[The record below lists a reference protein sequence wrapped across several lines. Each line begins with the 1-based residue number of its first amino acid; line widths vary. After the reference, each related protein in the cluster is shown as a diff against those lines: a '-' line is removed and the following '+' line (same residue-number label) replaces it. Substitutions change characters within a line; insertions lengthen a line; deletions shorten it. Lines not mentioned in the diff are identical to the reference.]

1 MSHASLRGIATISFW
16 AADLEAAKTWYV
28 DLLGIQPYFER
39 SMPNEQKP
47 AYYEFRI
54 GEYQQ
59 ELGLIDMKYAP
70 KAVKGGPGGP
80 GGAVVYWHV
89 EDVQLTFERLMAM
102 GAKQLEPPQD
112 RGEGFVTAS
121 VIDPFGNLLGVMYN
135 PHFVEVLDSANGAAA
150 RDK

>member
-1 MSHASLRGIATISFW
+1 MTHTSLRGIATISFW
-16 AADLEAAKTWYV
+16 AADLEAAKTWYT
-28 DLLGIQPYFER
+28 DLLGMQPYFER
-39 SMPNEQKP
+39 SMPNDPKP

-70 KAVKGGPGGP
+70 KGFKGGP

-89 EDVQLTFERLMAM
+89 EDVQVTFERLLAM

-112 RGEGFVTAS
+112 RGEGFITAS

-135 PHFVEVLDSANGAAA
+135 PHFVEVLESSSGAGQRSA
-150 RDK
+150 